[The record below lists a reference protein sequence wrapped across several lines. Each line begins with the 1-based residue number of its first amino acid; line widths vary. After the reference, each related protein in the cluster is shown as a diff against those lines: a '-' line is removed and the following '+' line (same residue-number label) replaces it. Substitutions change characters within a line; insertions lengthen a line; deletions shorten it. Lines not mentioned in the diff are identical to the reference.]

1 MTIFEKL
8 QVDLLENEK
17 SPLFAPY
24 NDDSLGERFVGRFER
39 YGTDNGK
46 EYKRFFFDNGHNYTF
61 LIDERM
67 LYECEPIPEGFFIHK
82 HIEKC
87 LYDII
92 TRHSEGDLPLIACMD
107 NEVFSK
113 DNNVVLFRAI
123 IDRDSRVVSVT
134 NIFVQMDKRHL
145 GIGKQL
151 LEAIYAKCKHLGY
164 RLMLTEMV
172 ESFYVRMVRRGAKVI
187 EVGNVVEITD
197 ETSLS
202 SRIKYQ

>member
-17 SPLFAPY
+17 APLFAPY
-24 NDDSLGERFVGRFER
+24 NDDNLGERFDGHFEK

-61 LIDERM
+61 LLDERM
-67 LYECEPIPEGFFIHK
+67 LYECEPIPEDYFIHK

-87 LYDII
+87 LYDTI
-92 TRHSEGDLPLIACMD
+92 TSYSDEDLPLIACMD

-113 DNNVVLFRAI
+113 DNKVVLFRAI
-123 IDRDSRVVSVT
+123 IDRDSRIVSVT

-145 GIGKQL
+145 GIGKRL
-151 LEAIYAKCKHLGY
+151 LGTIYAKCKHLDY

-172 ESFYVRMVRRGAKVI
+172 ESFYVRMVRRGAKVV
-187 EVGNVVEITD
+187 EVGNVVEID
-197 ETSLS
+197 EETNLS
-202 SRIKYQ
+202 SQI